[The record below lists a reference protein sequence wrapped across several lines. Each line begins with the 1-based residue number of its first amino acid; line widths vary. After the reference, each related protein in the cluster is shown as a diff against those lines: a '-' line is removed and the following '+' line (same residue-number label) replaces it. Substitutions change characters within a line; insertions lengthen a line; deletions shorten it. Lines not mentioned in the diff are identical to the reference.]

1 MSNLQTLIEAVREQ
15 SLDRQTLEK
24 YRDEMLQFFNLLH
37 LECADLEKKE
47 ALFMN
52 LMPENQSV
60 ARRKIMWKSSMEGQR
75 LIEIKHYILSVNK
88 LLDSL
93 KNRIYSFI

>member
-1 MSNLQTLIEAVREQ
+1 MTNLQSLIEAVREQ

-37 LECADLEKKE
+37 LECAELEKKE

-52 LMPENQSV
+52 DMTDESV
-60 ARRKIMWKSSMEGQR
+60 ARRKIMWKSSKEGQR